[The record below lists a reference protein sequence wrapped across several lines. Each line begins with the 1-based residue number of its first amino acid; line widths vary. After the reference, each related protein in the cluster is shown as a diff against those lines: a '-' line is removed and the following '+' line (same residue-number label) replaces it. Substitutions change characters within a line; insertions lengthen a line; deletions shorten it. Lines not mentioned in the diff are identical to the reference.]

1 MYIIVELGVDVG
13 IMIYLVFL
21 VDVLIKGEEVRI
33 FLNLVEYVKIYCLEI
48 DVVCMNFMLIE
59 WVYCVMIL
67 EVEVVYVI

>member
-21 VDVLIKGEEVRI
+21 VDVLIKGEEIRN